1 MGRHKKWWKAIAC
14 VGCSLLVLASS
25 LLAAYG
31 FDAERCYAV
40 LAVKDA
46 ERIMVDFGYP
56 QNLLHTMKDAQ
67 KLELASKIKTCP
79 ESVSLQTV
87 VSPIDELSMMELL
100 VNATDE
106 QLRCVGFREE
116 DIMMNRQMIT
126 SMRAMTNEELA
137 EYYGKNDEEIKLLR
151 MAMEQQ
157 SDYQSPEQV
166 KQEDQV
172 TTSASLIS
180 TSTLKYAWVIYD
192 NRAETKKPVS
202 YFVHIGFQWM
212 SDPIVS
218 VLKDKIAIS
227 WGCDMDSM
235 NEMCEVELRGPN
247 QSSVRT
253 AQMEVVPNKGLV
265 FTFWQRASHGL
276 FFDLIS
282 SGYAAC
288 TVFQN
293 SRRDLSARIESKY
306 WHGVFTVTG
315 GGVSIGVGEGGVG
328 IDFGFG
334 FRESI
339 QLQDALNV

>member
-1 MGRHKKWWKAIAC
+1 M
-14 VGCSLLVLASS
+14 LASS

-106 QLRCVGFREE
+106 QLRCIGFSEE

-126 SMRAMTNEELA
+126 SMRALTNEELA

-172 TTSASLIS
+172 TTSTIS

-202 YFVHIGFQWM
+202 YFVHIGFQWNGH
-212 SDPIVS
+212 PS
-218 VLKDKIAIS
+218 VTFLKDKIGIS

-235 NEMCEVELRGPN
+235 AETCEVVLTGIN
-247 QSSVRT
+247 GSSIRKGE
-253 AQMEVVPNKGLV
+253 MEVVPNKGLI
-265 FTFWQRASHGL
+265 FTFWQRAVHGL
-276 FFDLIS
+276 GFDLIS

-306 WHGVFTVTG
+306 GHGVFTVTG

>member
-106 QLRCVGFREE
+106 QLRCIGFSEE

-126 SMRAMTNEELA
+126 SMRALTNEELA

-172 TTSASLIS
+172 TTSTIS

-202 YFVHIGFQWM
+202 YFVHIGFQWNGH
-212 SDPIVS
+212 PS
-218 VLKDKIAIS
+218 VTFLKDKIGIS

-235 NEMCEVELRGPN
+235 AETCEVVLTGIN
-247 QSSVRT
+247 GSSIRKGE
-253 AQMEVVPNKGLV
+253 MEVVPNKGLI
-265 FTFWQRASHGL
+265 FTFWQRAVHGL
-276 FFDLIS
+276 GFDLIS

-293 SRRDLSARIESKY
+293 SRRDLLARIESKY
-306 WHGVFTVTG
+306 GHGVFTVTG

>member
-1 MGRHKKWWKAIAC
+1 MGSHKKWWKAIAC

-106 QLRCVGFREE
+106 QLRCIGFSEE

-126 SMRAMTNEELA
+126 SMRALTNEELA

-172 TTSASLIS
+172 TTSTIS

-202 YFVHIGFQWM
+202 YFVHIGFQWNGH
-212 SDPIVS
+212 PS
-218 VLKDKIAIS
+218 VTFLKDKIGIS

-235 NEMCEVELRGPN
+235 AETCEVVLTGIN
-247 QSSVRT
+247 GSSIRKGE
-253 AQMEVVPNKGLV
+253 MEVVPNKGLI
-265 FTFWQRASHGL
+265 FTFWQRAVHGL
-276 FFDLIS
+276 GFDLIS

-306 WHGVFTVTG
+306 GHGVFTVTG

>member
-106 QLRCVGFREE
+106 QLRCIGFSEE

-126 SMRAMTNEELA
+126 SMRALTNEELA

-172 TTSASLIS
+172 TTSTIS

-202 YFVHIGFQWM
+202 YFVHIGFQWNGH
-212 SDPIVS
+212 PS
-218 VLKDKIAIS
+218 VTFLKDKIGIS

-235 NEMCEVELRGPN
+235 AETCEVVLTGIN
-247 QSSVRT
+247 GSSIRKGE
-253 AQMEVVPNKGLV
+253 MEVVPNKGLI
-265 FTFWQRASHGL
+265 FTFWQRAVHGL
-276 FFDLIS
+276 GFDLIS

-306 WHGVFTVTG
+306 GHGVFTVTG

>member
-1 MGRHKKWWKAIAC
+1 MGKRKKWWKAIVC
-14 VGCSLLVLASS
+14 VVCSILFLASS

-31 FDAERCYAV
+31 LNTERFDAN
-40 LAVKDA
+40 LAVENA

-67 KLELASKIKTCP
+67 KLELASKIKTSP
-79 ESVSLQTV
+79 ESVSLRTV

-106 QLRCVGFREE
+106 QLRCIGFHEE

-126 SMRAMTNEELA
+126 SMRALTNEELA

-157 SDYQSPEQV
+157 SDYQCPEQV

-172 TTSASLIS
+172 TTSTIS

-265 FTFWQRASHGL
+265 FTFWQRAAHGL

-293 SRRDLSARIESKY
+293 SRRNLSARIASQY
-306 WHGVFTVTG
+306 GHGVFTVTG

-328 IDFGFG
+328 INFDFG

>member
-46 ERIMVDFGYP
+46 ERIMVDFGYS

-106 QLRCVGFREE
+106 QLRCVGFSEE

-126 SMRAMTNEELA
+126 SMRALTNEELT

-172 TTSASLIS
+172 TTSTIS

-202 YFVHIGFQWM
+202 YFVHIGFQWNGH
-212 SDPIVS
+212 PS
-218 VLKDKIAIS
+218 VTFLKDKIGIS

-235 NEMCEVELRGPN
+235 AETCEVVLTGIN
-247 QSSVRT
+247 GSSIRKGE
-253 AQMEVVPNKGLV
+253 MEVVPNKGLI
-265 FTFWQRASHGL
+265 FTFWQRAVHGL
-276 FFDLIS
+276 GFDLIS

-306 WHGVFTVTG
+306 GHGVFTVTG

>member
-1 MGRHKKWWKAIAC
+1 M
-14 VGCSLLVLASS
+14 
-25 LLAAYG
+25 
-31 FDAERCYAV
+31 
-40 LAVKDA
+40 
-46 ERIMVDFGYP
+46 
-56 QNLLHTMKDAQ
+56 
-67 KLELASKIKTCP
+67 ELASKIKTCP

-106 QLRCVGFREE
+106 QLRCIGFSEE

-126 SMRAMTNEELA
+126 SMRALTNEELA

-172 TTSASLIS
+172 TTSTIS

-202 YFVHIGFQWM
+202 YFVHIGFQWNGH
-212 SDPIVS
+212 PS
-218 VLKDKIAIS
+218 VTFLKDKIGIS

-235 NEMCEVELRGPN
+235 AETCEVVLTGIN
-247 QSSVRT
+247 GSSIRKGE
-253 AQMEVVPNKGLV
+253 MEVVPNKGLI
-265 FTFWQRASHGL
+265 FTFWQRAVHGL
-276 FFDLIS
+276 GFDLIS

-306 WHGVFTVTG
+306 GHGVFTVTG

>member
-106 QLRCVGFREE
+106 QLRCIGFSEE

-126 SMRAMTNEELA
+126 RMRALTNEELS

-172 TTSASLIS
+172 TTSTIS

-202 YFVHIGFQWM
+202 YFVHIGFQWNGH
-212 SDPIVS
+212 PS
-218 VLKDKIAIS
+218 VTFLKDKIGIS

-235 NEMCEVELRGPN
+235 AETCEVVLTGIN
-247 QSSVRT
+247 GSSIRKGE
-253 AQMEVVPNKGLV
+253 MEVVPNKGLI
-265 FTFWQRASHGL
+265 FTFWQRAVHGL
-276 FFDLIS
+276 GFDLIS

-306 WHGVFTVTG
+306 GHGVFTVTG

>member
-106 QLRCVGFREE
+106 QLRCIGFSEE

-126 SMRAMTNEELA
+126 SMRALTNEELA

-172 TTSASLIS
+172 TTSTIS

-202 YFVHIGFQWM
+202 YFVHIGFQWNGH
-212 SDPIVS
+212 PS
-218 VLKDKIAIS
+218 VTFLKDKIGIS

-235 NEMCEVELRGPN
+235 AETCEVVLTGIN
-247 QSSVRT
+247 GSSIRKGE
-253 AQMEVVPNKGLV
+253 MEVVPNKGLI
-265 FTFWQRASHGL
+265 FTFWQRAVHGL
-276 FFDLIS
+276 GFDLIS
-282 SGYAAC
+282 SGYADC

-306 WHGVFTVTG
+306 GHGVFTVTG